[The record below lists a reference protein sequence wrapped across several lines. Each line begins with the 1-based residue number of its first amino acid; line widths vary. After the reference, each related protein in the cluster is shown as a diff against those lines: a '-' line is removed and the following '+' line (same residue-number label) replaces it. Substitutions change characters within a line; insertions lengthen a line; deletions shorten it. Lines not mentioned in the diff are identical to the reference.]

1 LTAGCGGDNQEASSV
16 LVRLDYKGTLDFGAD
31 EIDGSGQVVHLD
43 ESTVINRDGDGS
55 RTSVAF
61 DGSRGFQVSQ
71 TELGRLEHAL
81 SQIDLQD
88 LKARFAAQKGDAST
102 ETLTY
107 GGETV
112 VLGDRLSTAGHSEGD
127 EQADRYSHVTGMID
141 RLSAK
146 ALPASIK
153 RANRR
158 AARETKQL
166 ERRLR
171 PIRRPTCEKAR
182 EFVHDTRPSAHLER
196 KIYSHVRPSEQP
208 CP

>member
-1 LTAGCGGDNQEASSV
+1 M
-16 LVRLDYKGTLDFGAD
+16 LVRLDYEGTLDFGAD

-43 ESTVINRDGDGS
+43 ESTEISRDGGGT

-61 DGSRGFQVSQ
+61 EGSRGFQVSQ

-81 SQIDLQD
+81 SQLDLRD
-88 LKARFAAQKGDAST
+88 LAARFGAEEGDAST

-107 GGETV
+107 AGDTV
-112 VLGDRLSTAGHSEGD
+112 VLGDRLSAAGHGEGN
-127 EQADRYSHVTGMID
+127 EQANRYSHVTGMID

-146 ALPASIK
+146 ALPASIQH
-153 RANRR
+153 ANRR

-166 ERRLR
+166 QRRLR
-171 PIRRPTCEKAR
+171 PIRRPTCEKVR
-182 EFVHDTRPSAHLER
+182 GFVHDNQLGPDLER
-196 KIYSHVRPSEQP
+196 KLYSHVRPSEQP